1 MSLTF
6 YYFSLIIAIII
17 ESLFFLIIGIPLLLI
32 GFWLLNKYN
41 IICVSN
47 KKRIVISVVTNFLL
61 AILIGIYIYLDP
73 YLNDNAFDYT
83 MRSNGL
89 SIPIYYASDVN
100 YPEENNG
107 GDDFGVD
114 KTLRLIGNLSQ
125 KDVHKLAQI
134 VSSDARWTMV
144 GNVYHFEDCQYENET
159 RIIVDIDL
167 SKNTVRT
174 SYLKW

>member
-17 ESLFFLIIGIPLLLI
+17 ESLFFLIISIPILMI
-32 GFWLLNKYN
+32 GLWLLCKYN
-41 IICVSN
+41 LICVSK
-47 KKRIVISVVTNFLL
+47 KKRIVISVVTIFLL
-61 AILIGIYIYLDP
+61 AILIGIYTEP

-83 MRSNGL
+83 MRSNDL
-89 SIPIYYASDVN
+89 SIPIYYAYDVN
-100 YPEENNG
+100 YPEENND
-107 GDDFGVD
+107 GDDFCVD
-114 KTLRLIGNLSQ
+114 KTLRLIGNLYQ
-125 KDVHKLAQI
+125 IDVHKLAQL

-144 GNVYHFEDCQYENET
+144 GNVSHFEDCQYENET

-174 SYLKW
+174 SYLKC

>member
-17 ESLFFLIIGIPLLLI
+17 ESLFFLIISIPILMI
-32 GFWLLNKYN
+32 GLWLLCKYN
-41 IICVSN
+41 LICVSK
-47 KKRIVISVVTNFLL
+47 KKRIVISVVTIFLL
-61 AILIGIYIYLDP
+61 AILIGIYTEP
-73 YLNDNAFDYT
+73 YLNDNAFEYT
-83 MRSNGL
+83 MRSNDL
-89 SIPIYYASDVN
+89 SIPIYYAYDVN